1 MAIRIIFAVF
11 ACVLM
16 VSVSFAQDA
25 EATANL
31 DAVQQ
36 YVLDNVGA
44 MGEATQAYATTAQV
58 YYNLLEESDFDYQ
71 LAWETYPEELTQLIT
86 DARLL
91 WIDASMAYEA
101 SEGIVA
107 GVPSLAYYDVWI
119 DAGAPASEAP
129 EEALDWELT
138 LPNGDVWESPGNF
151 FHNLTEPALWGTHE
165 DFVGLDVD
173 LDGDGEVSFSEVLPE
188 ANIFLGAALGL
199 DMATSELLI
208 ALEEWEPTLEDAFT
222 AMVIMVPTMNEYFGQ
237 WKESAFIAGDESES
251 ESFIALSRLVDI
263 SGILTGLD
271 VTYDQV
277 GVVVAEHDADLHAQ
291 IDIGFNILLTFVDD
305 LYTQEVDGVVFTSE
319 EVDFFGAEAQ
329 RQAEK
334 LSALLAQAADELE
347 LEIVLE

>member
-1 MAIRIIFAVF
+1 MVLRILFAVV
-11 ACVLM
+11 ACLLM
-16 VSVSFAQDA
+16 ASVGVAQDSSV
-25 EATANL
+25 TANL
-31 DAVQQ
+31 DAVQE
-36 YVLDNVGA
+36 YVLENVSA
-44 MGEATQAYATTAQV
+44 MSDATQEYLATAQT
-58 YYNLLEESDFDYQ
+58 YYDLIAESNFDYQ
-71 LAWETYPEELTQLIT
+71 VAWDNHAEELTQLVM
-86 DARLL
+86 DARAV
-91 WIDASMAYEA
+91 WIEASTYYES

-119 DAGAPASEAP
+119 DAGAPASEDS
-129 EEALDWELT
+129 EGALDWELV

-151 FHNLTEPALWGTHE
+151 FHNLTEPALWGTHP

-188 ANIFLGAALGL
+188 AIIFLGAAQGL
-199 DMATSELLI
+199 DMATSELLD
-208 ALEEWEPTLEDAFT
+208 ALEAWEPTLEDAFT

-237 WKESAFIAGDESES
+237 WKESAYIAGDASES

-291 IDIGFNILLTFVDD
+291 IDIGFNVLLTFVDD
-305 LYTQEVDGVVFTSE
+305 LYTQEQDGVVFNSE
-319 EVDFFGAEAQ
+319 EADFFGAEAQ
-329 RQAEK
+329 RQAEN